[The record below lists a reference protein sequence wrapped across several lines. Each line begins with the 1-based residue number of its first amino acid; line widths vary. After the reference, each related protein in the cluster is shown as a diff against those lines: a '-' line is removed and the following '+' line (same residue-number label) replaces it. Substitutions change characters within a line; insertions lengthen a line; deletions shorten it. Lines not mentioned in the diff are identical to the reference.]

1 MVHQIINKKNIPL
14 LALFLIITQLFSSC
28 YYDKED
34 VLYENYYAQNQ
45 CDTTNISFSN
55 DIMPIIQGN
64 CATTGCHVQGG
75 TGSGIFVNYNGVME
89 KVNNGS
95 FEKRVLVD
103 KNMPP
108 AAPLSDCQ
116 QSMIRAWLNAGA
128 PNN

>member
-1 MVHQIINKKNIPL
+1 MAHQIIKL
-14 LALFLIITQLFSSC
+14 LSFRFLALLLGISFIASSC

-45 CDTTNISFSN
+45 CDTVNVSFSN

-75 TGSGIFVNYNGVME
+75 SGPGIFVNYNGMME

-95 FEKRVLVD
+95 FEKRVLIE

-108 AAPLSDCQ
+108 SAPLSDCQ
-116 QSMIRAWLNAGA
+116 QAIIRAWLKAGA